1 MTAGLVLQSLE
12 KKTTTL
18 TTKEKIM
25 KTHTVAAG
33 DTFSSIAAFH
43 YGNGSDANAQKI
55 AGANPGVSAGSLQ
68 VGQTLQIP
76 A

>member
-1 MTAGLVLQSLE
+1 MSN
-12 KKTTTL
+12 
-18 TTKEKIM
+18 

-33 DTFSSIAAFH
+33 ETFSSIAEFH

-55 AGANPGVSAGSLQ
+55 AAANPGVSPGKLQ
-68 VGQTLQIP
+68 VGQTLQVP